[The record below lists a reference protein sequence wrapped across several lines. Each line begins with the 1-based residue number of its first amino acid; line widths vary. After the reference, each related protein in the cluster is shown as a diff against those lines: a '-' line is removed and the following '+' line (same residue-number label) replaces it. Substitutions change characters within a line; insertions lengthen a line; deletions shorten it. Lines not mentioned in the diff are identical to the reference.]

1 MKKRMMKICYMM
13 TLAAVLCTS
22 GTIGATGI
30 KSVYAAENE
39 VQGRAATTNGIL
51 NLNNGPASITIKG
64 NDGQSLKGKRF
75 LVYQLF
81 QAENAKGM
89 ESINYTFNP
98 EYKKFVC
105 YIVGQRIHKDERNV
119 TEYDVIDYIQ
129 SLNTHQTEGAQT
141 AQEKEG
147 AYSEYRV
154 FVEELRTH
162 LQRNGKTGQSVEVTS
177 TKADNSFE
185 IKGLPY
191 GYYIIDE
198 VTAVKGTNSAASL
211 CMVSTAN
218 PEMNLNIKSDY
229 PVVTKK
235 IREDD
240 EQDKVG
246 NQGWNDLADF
256 EIGQTVPYRY
266 ESNMPDV
273 NGYNNYYYAWHDVM
287 SEALTFKKDSVA
299 IRIYENSNAG
309 NYYELKE
316 DEFEVKEA
324 PGGGDTFQVV
334 VSDMKK
340 IIDREFNR
348 KNEAGENKYGQ
359 KIVLHFY
366 AYLSGNIE

>member
-1 MKKRMMKICYMM
+1 M
-13 TLAAVLCTS
+13 
-22 GTIGATGI
+22 
-30 KSVYAAENE
+30 
-39 VQGRAATTNGIL
+39 
-51 NLNNGPASITIKG
+51 
-64 NDGQSLKGKRF
+64 
-75 LVYQLF
+75 
-81 QAENAKGM
+81 
-89 ESINYTFNP
+89 
-98 EYKKFVC
+98 
-105 YIVGQRIHKDERNV
+105 
-119 TEYDVIDYIQ
+119 
-129 SLNTHQTEGAQT
+129 
-141 AQEKEG
+141 
-147 AYSEYRV
+147 
-154 FVEELRTH
+154 
-162 LQRNGKTGQSVEVTS
+162 TS

-340 IIDREFNR
+340 
-348 KNEAGENKYGQ
+348 
-359 KIVLHFY
+359 
-366 AYLSGNIE
+366 S

>member
-22 GTIGATGI
+22 GTTGVNGI

-39 VQGRAATTNGIL
+39 VQERSATTNGVL

-119 TEYDVIDYIQ
+119 TEYEVIDYIQ

-154 FVEELRTH
+154 F
-162 LQRNGKTGQSVEVTS
+162 
-177 TKADNSFE
+177 SF
-185 IKGLPY
+185 
-191 GYYIIDE
+191 
-198 VTAVKGTNSAASL
+198 
-211 CMVSTAN
+211 
-218 PEMNLNIKSDY
+218 
-229 PVVTKK
+229 K
-235 IREDD
+235 IR
-240 EQDKVG
+240 
-246 NQGWNDLADF
+246 
-256 EIGQTVPYRY
+256 Y
-266 ESNMPDV
+266 E
-273 NGYNNYYYAWHDVM
+273 
-287 SEALTFKKDSVA
+287 F
-299 IRIYENSNAG
+299 
-309 NYYELKE
+309 
-316 DEFEVKEA
+316 
-324 PGGGDTFQVV
+324 
-334 VSDMKK
+334 
-340 IIDREFNR
+340 
-348 KNEAGENKYGQ
+348 
-359 KIVLHFY
+359 
-366 AYLSGNIE
+366 

>member
-22 GTIGATGI
+22 GTTGVTGI

-39 VQGRAATTNGIL
+39 IQERAATTNGVL

-64 NDGQSLKGKRF
+64 YDGQSLKGKRF

-119 TEYDVIDYIQ
+119 TEYEVIDYIQ

-191 GYYIIDE
+191 G
-198 VTAVKGTNSAASL
+198 
-211 CMVSTAN
+211 
-218 PEMNLNIKSDY
+218 
-229 PVVTKK
+229 
-235 IREDD
+235 
-240 EQDKVG
+240 
-246 NQGWNDLADF
+246 
-256 EIGQTVPYRY
+256 
-266 ESNMPDV
+266 
-273 NGYNNYYYAWHDVM
+273 
-287 SEALTFKKDSVA
+287 
-299 IRIYENSNAG
+299 
-309 NYYELKE
+309 
-316 DEFEVKEA
+316 
-324 PGGGDTFQVV
+324 
-334 VSDMKK
+334 
-340 IIDREFNR
+340 
-348 KNEAGENKYGQ
+348 
-359 KIVLHFY
+359 
-366 AYLSGNIE
+366 

>member
-22 GTIGATGI
+22 GTTGVTGI

-39 VQGRAATTNGIL
+39 VQERAATTNGVL
-51 NLNNGPASITIKG
+51 NLNNGPASIIIKG

-119 TEYDVIDYIQ
+119 TEYEVIDYIQ

-198 VTAVKGTNSAASL
+198 VTEVKGTNSAASL

-240 EQDKVG
+240 DQDKVG

-273 NGYNNYYYAWHDVM
+273 NGYNTYYYAWHDVM

-299 IRIYENSNAG
+299 IRIY
-309 NYYELKE
+309 
-316 DEFEVKEA
+316 
-324 PGGGDTFQVV
+324 
-334 VSDMKK
+334 
-340 IIDREFNR
+340 
-348 KNEAGENKYGQ
+348 
-359 KIVLHFY
+359 
-366 AYLSGNIE
+366 

>member
-13 TLAAVLCTS
+13 TLAVVLCTS

-147 AYSEYRV
+147 VYSEYRV

-162 LQRNGKTGQSVEVTS
+162 LQRNGKIGQSVEVTS

-185 IKGLPY
+185 IKGLAY

-316 DEFEVKEA
+316 DEFEVK
-324 PGGGDTFQVV
+324 
-334 VSDMKK
+334 KL
-340 IIDREFNR
+340 REEEIRFR
-348 KNEAGENKYGQ
+348 LLFL
-359 KIVLHFY
+359 I
-366 AYLSGNIE
+366 